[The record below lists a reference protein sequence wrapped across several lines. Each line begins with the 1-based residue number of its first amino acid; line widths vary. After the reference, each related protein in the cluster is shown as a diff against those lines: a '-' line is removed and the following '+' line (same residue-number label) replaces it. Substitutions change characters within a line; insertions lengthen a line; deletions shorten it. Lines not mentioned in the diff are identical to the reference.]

1 MSFQKTRVSET
12 GLSNYHKLITT
23 FFKANFS
30 GLRPKVLS
38 CRNYKNFDEFKFL
51 NDLNKAIIT
60 FDNRNPNQ
68 NYNVLSNRFLKVV
81 NVHFPLKAEIV
92 RDNDSPFVEKQLRK
106 VTYTR
111 SMLKRKVHKNP
122 SKENK
127 LAHKKQRNF

>member
-30 GLRPKVLS
+30 SLRPKVLS

-51 NDLNKAIIT
+51 NDLDKAIIT

-127 LAHKKQRNF
+127 LAYKKQRNF